1 MIATNMLVPVDGS
14 EISERAAAKAIELAQ
29 LTNSKLTFLY
39 VANLNPLA
47 INVGLSDSIIQSIK
61 HAGEEILQHAAGMVP
76 NGIEVKC
83 LQETGSPGVVILE
96 TAKIEGCDLIV
107 MGSRGLGVVKGVFL
121 GSVSQY
127 VVEQS
132 VCPVMVV
139 K

>member
-1 MIATNMLVPVDGS
+1 MVTTNMLIPVDGS
-14 EISERAAAKAIELAQ
+14 ESAERAAGKAIELAQ
-29 LTNSKLTFLY
+29 LTKAKLTFLY

-47 INVGLSDSIIQSIK
+47 INVGLSDSIIQSINK
-61 HAGEEILQHAAGMVP
+61 AGDDILAHAAASVP
-76 NGIEVKC
+76 AGLEVKC
-83 LQETGSPGVVILE
+83 VKQTGSPGVVILE
-96 TAKIEGCDLIV
+96 QAKVEGADMIV

>member
-1 MIATNMLVPVDGS
+1 MIATNILVPVDGS
-14 EISERAAAKAIELAQ
+14 EVSERAAAKATELAQ
-29 LTNSKLTFLY
+29 LTKAKLTFLY

-61 HAGEEILQHAAGMVP
+61 KAGEDILSHAAEKAP
-76 NGIEVKC
+76 NGLEVQC
-83 LQETGSPGVVILE
+83 VQETGSPGVVILE
-96 TAKIEGCDLIV
+96 MVKRQGADMVI

-127 VVEQS
+127 VVEQA